1 METNLL
7 ETMNTTVINLRIHKV
22 NAIIL
27 TGSTQFEGDGKKTFE
42 LIT

>member
-1 METNLL
+1 MEANLL
-7 ETMNTTVINLRIHKV
+7 GTKNTTVINLRTHTV

-27 TGSTQFEGDGKKTFE
+27 TDSTQFEGDGKKTFE